1 MTYWSGWPN
10 GGSSGGFI
18 DATIIPISEHTLMLI
33 VAVVAMMIMMTARK
47 TIRLMMVMEYKTLC
61 PDSDDGGEGGKKTRK

>member
-18 DATIIPISEHTLMLI
+18 DATIIPICEHTLMLI
-33 VAVVAMMIMMTARK
+33 VAVVAMMIMMTATK
-47 TIRLMMVMEYKTLC
+47 AISLMMVMKYKTLC
-61 PDSDDGGEGGKKTRK
+61 PYSDDGGEGGKKTRK

>member
-18 DATIIPISEHTLMLI
+18 DATIIPICEHTLMLI
-33 VAVVAMMIMMTARK
+33 VAVVTIMIMMTATK
-47 TIRLMMVMEYKTLC
+47 ATMLMKVMNYKTLC
-61 PDSDDGGEGGKKTRK
+61 PESDDGGEVGKKTRK